1 MSITSY
7 NEEIGRIYSD
17 KLEDIN
23 NPIIAKLDY
32 LFWGKSCNLILCFT
46 KDDIQFKLSVFNG
59 NEYSSRDKLF
69 CFRNEALIGETI
81 SLSLGYSK
89 NGYLN
94 IKSGKLVK

>member
-7 NEEIGRIYSD
+7 DEEIGRVYSD
-17 KLEDIN
+17 KLDDIN
-23 NPIIAKLDY
+23 NPIIARLDY
-32 LFWGKSCNLILCFT
+32 MFWGRSCNLILCFT
-46 KDDIQFKLSVFNG
+46 KGAIQFKISVFNG

-81 SLSLGYSK
+81 SLNLYYSK

-94 IKSGKLVK
+94 IKSAKLVK